1 MVWLQAHLSEIEST
15 FVTDNCMSR
24 SSGINQPPTLQ
35 SARNIMSESY
45 VPAMLD
51 ACTQTPYPGSEL
63 LDPNPFVKT
72 PTKAKAKSARETFG
86 PTRYYVEDQ
95 VCM

>member
-1 MVWLQAHLSEIEST
+1 MREIAISWGGHPTRMREICTREIAISW
-15 FVTDNCMSR
+15 
-24 SSGINQPPTLQ
+24 GGTLQ
-35 SARNIMSESY
+35 SGRIIMSESY
-45 VPAMLD
+45 IPAMLD

-72 PTKAKAKSARETFG
+72 PTKSKAKSARETFG
-86 PTRYYVEDQ
+86 PSRYYVEDQ

>member
-1 MVWLQAHLSEIEST
+1 MREIARISWGGHPTRLREICTREIAISW
-15 FVTDNCMSR
+15 
-24 SSGINQPPTLQ
+24 GGTLQ
-35 SARNIMSESY
+35 SGRIIMSESY
-45 VPAMLD
+45 IPAMLD

-72 PTKAKAKSARETFG
+72 PTKAKAKSALETFG

>member
-1 MVWLQAHLSEIEST
+1 MREIAISW
-15 FVTDNCMSR
+15 
-24 SSGINQPPTLQ
+24 GGTLQ
-35 SARNIMSESY
+35 SGRIIMSESY
-45 VPAMLD
+45 IPAMLD